1 MSAPTRSVALAV
13 WGAMLAT
20 PVLFAG
26 VTVAAAPPHGMRS
39 PELAGM
45 FLWMSA
51 AVVGLGVALSHLLP
65 RRIRQHEHG
74 SRDAV
79 AFTRLVLAWALLE
92 GAAMFPLVAE
102 LVTGDRLL
110 YLLCAAA
117 VVAQLSLF
125 PSEARWKGFAVQPL
139 VSNGAA
145 RRTPR

>member
-1 MSAPTRSVALAV
+1 MSGPTRRMAVGVWSAL
-13 WGAMLAT
+13 LAT

-39 PELAGM
+39 PELAGL

-51 AVVGLGVALSHLLP
+51 AMVGLGVALSRLLP
-65 RRIRQHEHG
+65 PRLRRHDRG

-79 AFTRLVLAWALLE
+79 AFTRLVVAWAILE

-117 VVAQLSLF
+117 VAAQLSLF